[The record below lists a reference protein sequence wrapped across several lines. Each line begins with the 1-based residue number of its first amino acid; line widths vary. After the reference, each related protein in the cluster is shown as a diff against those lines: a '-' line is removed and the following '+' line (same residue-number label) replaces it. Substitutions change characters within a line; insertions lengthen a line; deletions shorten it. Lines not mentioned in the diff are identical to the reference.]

1 MAECA
6 VNKAMLEDVE
16 EREKQRQAAILRA
29 DEALKRL
36 KPEET
41 AARLE
46 AELQRV
52 QKQVTDLR
60 QVTSKPLLAE
70 YTSRSPWSN
79 K

>member
-1 MAECA
+1 MTCALDPVPQMAECA
-6 VNKAMLEDVE
+6 VSRAMLEDVE

-46 AELQRV
+46 AELQQV

-60 QVTSKPLLAE
+60 QVTSETKVP
-70 YTSRSPWSN
+70 
-79 K
+79 